1 MLCRACRVHVRRDFP
16 YCLHCGTVRRGVRTT
31 DFGAPELSVDG
42 RSIALV
48 KQVTT
53 IGRAPDNDVVL
64 DDPSVSRHHARITR
78 RDNDFTVEDLGSVN
92 DTTVD
97 GHSAAGRRV
106 PLLDGAALA
115 VGDVDLGFAQPRSS
129 VIGGKTVLGRTEHTA
144 LGTVEDD
151 AAPEATEPL
160 TARPRRRSGWALKQV
175 AAPEGRDPGWVLRNT
190 RSGKYLQLDER
201 DVFIWNQLDG
211 EAAVRDVLFAYAEQ
225 FGELALPRIEHTLRT
240 FAALDLIRG
249 LPGQRRE
256 DDRSRLRRAG
266 SAVFRNLMRM
276 QLSVG
281 ALDPKLDRLYRAVG
295 WRFFTRTGVVL
306 LWVVILAG
314 LYGFVRAKDRQE
326 LFALGGAGAVGVVV
340 VALAYLTALVIHEL
354 SHALAVKSYGRRVN
368 RGGFMLMMGM
378 PFAFMDT
385 SDMWFGSRW
394 SRIVVA
400 LSGPLS
406 TAALAGAAALGAAY
420 APTSSVA
427 AALLFQLAYGLY
439 MNTLYNFNPLMPLDG
454 YQALADG
461 LRVPRLREEAIG
473 YFTRGVWRD
482 IAQRRR
488 PGLRQ
493 VGLLGYGVAALGA
506 AIGFMLMALLAWR
519 SRLGPQVHKI
529 LPAPWDIVALVAV
542 IGVVTLPIW
551 VRIGKAA
558 RRAAR
563 RARPGAAPITGADPA
578 EVPA

>member
-1 MLCRACRVHVRRDFP
+1 M
-16 YCLHCGTVRRGVRTT
+16 
-31 DFGAPELSVDG
+31 
-42 RSIALV
+42 
-48 KQVTT
+48 
-53 IGRAPDNDVVL
+53 
-64 DDPSVSRHHARITR
+64 
-78 RDNDFTVEDLGSVN
+78 
-92 DTTVD
+92 
-97 GHSAAGRRV
+97 
-106 PLLDGAALA
+106 
-115 VGDVDLGFAQPRSS
+115 
-129 VIGGKTVLGRTEHTA
+129 IGGKTVIGATEHTVFGA
-144 LGTVEDD
+144 VEDD

-160 TARPRRRSGWALKQV
+160 TRAPQAQRLGAEEARVARRTDPR
-175 AAPEGRDPGWVLRNT
+175 WVLRNT
-190 RSGKYLQLDER
+190 RTGKYLELDER

-225 FGELALPRIEHTLRT
+225 FGELALPRIEKTLRT

-249 LPGQRRE
+249 MPGQGR
-256 DDRSRLRRAG
+256 DDGRSRLRRAG

-276 QLSVG
+276 QLSVSN
-281 ALDPKLDRLYRAVG
+281 LDPKIERLYRSVG

-306 LWVVILAG
+306 LWAVILGG
-314 LYGFVRAKDRQE
+314 LYGFVRAQDRQQ
-326 LFALGGAGAVGVVV
+326 LFALGGAGAVGVVL
-340 VALAYLTALVIHEL
+340 VALAYLTALLIHEL

-368 RGGFMLMMGM
+368 RGGFMSMMGM

-406 TAALAGAAALGAAY
+406 TAALAGVAALSAAY
-420 APTSSVA
+420 LPTSSVA

-461 LRVPRLREEAIG
+461 LRMPRLRGEAIG

-488 PGLRQ
+488 PGLKQ
-493 VGLLGYGVAALGA
+493 VGLLGYGVAALA
-506 AIGFMLMALLAWR
+506 AAVGFMLMALLAWR
-519 SRLGPQVHKI
+519 SKLGPQVHKV
-529 LPAPWDIVALVAV
+529 LPAPWDLLVLAAV
-542 IGVVTLPIW
+542 IGLVTFPIW

-558 RRAAR
+558 LRLAR
-563 RARPGAAPITGADPA
+563 RGRPGPTPIVGADPA
-578 EVPA
+578 EVTA